1 MCCVRTCA
9 AKVLFLDEAAP
20 PSAWATDACVCVNAL
35 LVRRVGRGGGA
46 TMTEVSMIDVDI
58 FKSVTGV
65 LSLADHARRTA
76 EGRGRERRDPF
87 GDVHVLLF
95 GDFKRSP

>member
-1 MCCVRTCA
+1 
-9 AKVLFLDEAAP
+9 
-20 PSAWATDACVCVNAL
+20 
-35 LVRRVGRGGGA
+35 
-46 TMTEVSMIDVDI
+46 MTKVSMIDVAI
-58 FKSVTGV
+58 FRSITGV